1 MAFTWGVEFET
12 NLIYH
17 DKNGKNRQTLWEKD
31 KLKITS
37 ETWDVKLHSANPGDG
52 KYWINGIPEE
62 DSKGLYNLEAQIGV
76 FNGFSLSDFDENV
89 QKMDK
94 KLKDSITKK
103 RFKTEDGTKFK
114 LFGYDNTFSPDGLFL
129 DLQSTMP
136 GAYPDGTNWV
146 GYRENI
152 TQNDIVGKPQLT
164 MALPIS
170 SIPVLFSVL
179 ENYYPEEFRTD
190 YATEISKRAGFKDNT
205 LYGFVLYLCH
215 YYGRYLQ
222 FMKNKDAHH
231 YFKTVFWL
239 KPRTNPS
246 SLYSSLTK
254 SQQSKFL
261 SLMSLSLSN
270 RSEDTDEFRKYID
283 YIQTI
288 IRQIK
293 SSLSTKDCLYS
304 SGIPGINNSLY
315 HYDKESIEM
324 FFAME
329 NHPDQLFRELPCVDP
344 YEHAD
349 DMDKDP
355 LPTLSS
361 DENGEEFFSSSNFTS
376 VWEWRSTGKGE
387 VVYEFRDLQ
396 DLFSIALDGQGD
408 LNEPIYRM
416 FFETDMYT
424 PSQLS
429 EMMRII
435 FNSFFRYIFSDVKE
449 KKEIKEK
456 DKNIKK
462 SNKRNKR
469 NKSNKSKKKK
479 TAKKTKKKSIKCA
492 EGKHRSRVTGRCRT
506 PKRKSIKKK
515 CADGKHR
522 SRLTGRCRSA
532 KSRNKKKCDEGKR
545 RSRVTGRCRSAKN
558 KKK

>member
-1 MAFTWGVEFET
+1 MSFTWGVEFET
-12 NLIYH
+12 NLIYR
-17 DKNGKNRQTLWEKD
+17 DPNGKNRDTLWEKD

-52 KYWINGIPEE
+52 KYWVNGIPEE
-62 DSKGLYNLEAQIGV
+62 ESKGLYNLEAQIGV
-76 FNGFSLSDFDENV
+76 FKGFDLNDFDENV
-89 QKMDK
+89 KKMDK
-94 KLKDSITKK
+94 KLKDSVRKH

-146 GYRENI
+146 GYRGI
-152 TQNDIVGKPQLT
+152 TNQDIVGKPQLT
-164 MALPIS
+164 MAFPMS

-179 ENYYPEEFRTD
+179 ERYYPEEFRMD
-190 YATEISKRAGFKDNT
+190 YATEIAKRAGVKDNT
-205 LYGFVLYLCH
+205 LYGFILYLCH
-215 YYGRYLQ
+215 YYGRYLK
-222 FMKNKDAHH
+222 FMKNKEAHH
-231 YFKTVFWL
+231 YFKTVFWM

-246 SLYSSLTK
+246 SLYSSLSK
-254 SQQSKFL
+254 SQQAKLL

-270 RSEDTDEFRKYID
+270 RSEDTEEFRKYID
-283 YIQTI
+283 YIQAI

-344 YEHAD
+344 YEDAD

-361 DENGEEFFSSSNFTS
+361 ENGEEFFSSSNFTS

-387 VVYEFRDLQ
+387 VVYEFRDFQ
-396 DLFSIALDGQGD
+396 DLFGIALDGQGD

-435 FNSFFRYIFSDVKE
+435 FNSFFQYIFSKE
-449 KKEIKEK
+449 
-456 DKNIKK
+456 
-462 SNKRNKR
+462 
-469 NKSNKSKKKK
+469 KK
-479 TAKKTKKKSIKCA
+479 TAKKTKKKTAKKSKNKSKKCA